1 VTFIFE
7 FMDILWS
14 LRMSKK
20 QHCSAGVHRARRKG
34 RLHRRKG
41 GTRSSHPWP
50 WRARAMPERSEWMSR
65 AMPERSEWMG
75 GAVGDHGTV
84 PADMSQSPGIAAGMR
99 VQASSEETRPTRRS
113 VRCCYQEPIEMKL
126 LTLINP
132 SLHINY
138 CSTMLF
144 NHDVIS
150 LLA

>member
-34 RLHRRKG
+34 

-50 WRARAMPERSEWMSR
+50 WRARAMPERSEWM
-65 AMPERSEWMG
+65 G
-75 GAVGDHGTV
+75 GAVGDHGSV

-132 SLHINY
+132 SLYINY